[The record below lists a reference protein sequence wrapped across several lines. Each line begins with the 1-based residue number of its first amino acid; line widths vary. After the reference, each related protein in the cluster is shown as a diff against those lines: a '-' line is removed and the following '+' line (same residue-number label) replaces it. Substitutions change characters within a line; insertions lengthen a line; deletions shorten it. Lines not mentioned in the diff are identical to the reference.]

1 MKGTAMTPLSKF
13 FRHLA
18 GTAGLLGIALFF
30 LVFSCSQKLPTAPS
44 DQSSILNSVSTENT
58 TTTGGFEKKRPGKY
72 LEAPDEFTEPSETDI
87 TVRLEPDSLDYTT
100 ADAGETV
107 EKSVGPSG
115 YTMKFPIGTQDTA
128 LLIIPDGALAQNWNL
143 SLRANLVPTR
153 DEKMSVALYE
163 FFPEGLNYLKDC
175 YLVQPTRFPDGTLL
189 ALSWFNPLSR
199 KWEEESVA
207 RVQNGRA
214 VFVIKHFSTYGA
226 PYDGDGLGSGG
237 Q

>member
-1 MKGTAMTPLSKF
+1 MNPLRKF
-13 FRHLA
+13 FAHLGGA
-18 GTAGLLGIALFF
+18 VGVVGLALFF
-30 LVFSCSQKLPTAPS
+30 LVFSCSQKLPTAP
-44 DQSSILNSVSTENT
+44 QGQPSILPSVSTEDST
-58 TTTGGFEKKRPGKY
+58 TAGGFEKRRPGKY
-72 LEAPDEFTEPSETDI
+72 LEAPDEFTEPSEPGTAI
-87 TVRLEPDSLDYTT
+87 RFEPDSLDYAT

-115 YTMKFPIGTQDTA
+115 YTIKFPIGTKDTA
-128 LLIIPDGALAQNWNL
+128 LLICPEGALDQSWNL
-143 SLRANLVPTR
+143 SLRANLVATR

-163 FFPEGLNYLKDC
+163 FFPEGLVYLKDC

-189 ALSWFNPLSR
+189 TLSWFNPVSG

-207 RVQNGRA
+207 SVQNGKA
-214 VFVIKHFSTYGA
+214 VFVIRHFSTYGA

>member
-1 MKGTAMTPLSKF
+1 MNPLRRF
-13 FRHLA
+13 FAHLA
-18 GTAGLLGIALFF
+18 SKLGAPAGALFF
-30 LVFSCSQKLPTAPS
+30 LIFGCGQKLPTVP
-44 DQSSILNSVSTENT
+44 QGQTPVLSSAAAENSS
-58 TTTGGFEKKRPGKY
+58 GGFIKKQTGKH
-72 LEAPDEFTEPSETDI
+72 LEAPDAGLEELGVD
-87 TVRLEPDSLDYTT
+87 TVAFEPDSLDYAT
-100 ADAGETV
+100 AETGETV

-115 YTMKFPIGTQDTA
+115 YTIKFPIGTKDTA
-128 LLIIPDGALAQNWNL
+128 LLIVPDGALDQNWNL

-153 DEKMSVALYE
+153 DEKMSVALYD
-163 FFPEGLNYLKDC
+163 FSPDGLVYLKDC

-189 ALSWFNPLSR
+189 VLSWFNPASG

>member
-1 MKGTAMTPLSKF
+1 MNPLSKF

-18 GTAGLLGIALFF
+18 GAAGMFGIALFF
-30 LVFSCSQKLPTAPS
+30 FVFSCSQKLPTAPS
-44 DQSSILNSVSTENT
+44 NQPSVLNSVSVEDT
-58 TTTGGFEKKRPGKY
+58 TTTSGFEERRPGKY
-72 LEAPDEFTEPSETDI
+72 LEAPDEFTKPPETDM
-87 TVRLEPDSLDYTT
+87 TVRFEPDSLDYTT

-115 YTMKFPIGTQDTA
+115 YTIKFPIGTKDTA
-128 LLIIPDGALAQNWNL
+128 LLICPEGALDQSRNL
-143 SLRANLVPTR
+143 SLRADLLSTR
-153 DEKMSVALYE
+153 DEKMSVAVYK
-163 FFPEGLNYLKDC
+163 FFPEGLIYLKDC

-189 ALSWFNPLSR
+189 TLSWFNPLSG

-207 RVQNGRA
+207 RVQNSRV